1 MQLRALLFAC
11 CVAWVR
17 IGPAQAQQAPSD
29 TSRVAFQVQMPD
41 SVVVTASRT
50 SSAIQETGRRVTVY
64 TQRDIQDLAVNSV
77 DQLLNVMG
85 GVDVQSRGGFGVQ
98 SDLTMRGSTFT
109 GVLLLL
115 DGARINDPMTGH
127 FRMDLPVPLSE
138 IARVEVLRGPA
149 TALYGPDAIGGVV
162 HLITKTALRAEGR
175 GGTGLSAR
183 IDGRYGNNAL
193 HDVGAAARHGGKRT
207 TVSAAAS
214 MQGSDGQ
221 TVRNDQGQPIPDGR
235 GGTVQTDFDRRVGT
249 AALSHRFDD
258 ATLYARAGV
267 DDRDFNAWHYYTPFP
282 SDKARESTSTVWA
295 QSRLTSSAEAETPW
309 RAQVAGK
316 QHRDRYAYNANV
328 PANRHTSRMV
338 NAQGHVS
345 HTLGPVR
352 VTGGGS
358 GQLRGI
364 DSNRYGLHND
374 VSVGTFLSVRWRLT
388 PRLTINQSTRVDYDP
403 LYGVEPTPQL
413 YASYRFDRVTL
424 RAGGGRAVR
433 APNYLERYIDS
444 GGNVGNPDLQA
455 ETAWSGEVGTDLRL
469 LAGLRVHLTGFGRRT
484 RDLIDYAKE
493 ASSAQTFVARNL
505 HRVTTLGVETE
516 AAFDRTVGGVGVHL
530 DAAYTYLD
538 ASLEA
543 QEQVAGYKYALTS
556 ARHHV
561 QGTAS
566 VTVQSVTIGL
576 QGMWKDRYDDESIAT
591 DQYGVLHTRLA
602 YNTRLGGQ
610 RVTVSGEVRN
620 LFDRAYSE
628 VFDAPM
634 PGRTFLVGASV
645 NL

>member
-1 MQLRALLFAC
+1 MQLRSLLLACGVALMT
-11 CVAWVR
+11 V
-17 IGPAQAQQAPSD
+17 GSAQAQPAPSD
-29 TSRVAFQVQMPD
+29 TAGVAFQVQMPD

-50 SSAIQETGRRVTVY
+50 ASAIQETGRRVTVY
-64 TQRDIQDLAVNSV
+64 TQRDIQDLSVNSV
-77 DQLLNVMG
+77 DQLLNVTG
-85 GVDVQSRGGFGVQ
+85 GIDVQSRGGFGVQ

-162 HLITKTALRAEGR
+162 HLITKTALRAQG
-175 GGTGLSAR
+175 GNGTGLSAR
-183 IDGRYGNNAL
+183 VDGRYGNNDL
-193 HDVGAAARHGGKRT
+193 HDLGAAARHVGAST
-207 TVSAAAS
+207 TVSGAAT

-221 TVRNDQGQPIPDGR
+221 TVRNDQGQPISNGR

-249 AALSHRFDD
+249 AALSHRFED

-267 DDRDFNAWHYYTPFP
+267 DDRDFSAWHYYTPFP
-282 SDKARESTSTVWA
+282 SDKARESTSTYWL
-295 QSRLTSSAEAETPW
+295 QSRLTSPAGDETPW
-309 RAQVAGK
+309 RVQVAGK
-316 QHRDRYAYNANV
+316 QHRDRYAYNANAS
-328 PANRHTSRMV
+328 ANRHTSRML
-338 NAQGHVS
+338 NAQGQVS
-345 HTLGPVR
+345 HTFGAVR

-364 DSNRYGLHND
+364 DSNRYGLHSD
-374 VSVGTFLSVRWRLT
+374 VSMGAFLNLRLDATSRLT
-388 PRLTINQSTRVDYDP
+388 VNPSLRVDYDP

-413 YASYRFDRVTL
+413 YASYALGRVTL
-424 RAGGGRAVR
+424 RAGGGRSVR

-455 ETAWSGEVGTDLRL
+455 ETAWSAEVGTDIRL
-469 LAGLRVHLTGFGRRT
+469 PAGLSLHLTGFGRRT

-493 ASSAQTFVARNL
+493 TPSAQEFVARNL

-566 VTVQSVTIGL
+566 VTVRSITLGL

-591 DQYGVLHTRLA
+591 DRYGVLHTRLA
-602 YNTRLGGQ
+602 YNARLAGQ
-610 RVTVSGEVRN
+610 RFTVSGEVRN
-620 LFDRAYSE
+620 LFDREYSE

-645 NL
+645 RL